1 MIKRVRETTGAGI
14 LDCKRALQESGCDL
28 AAAEDWLRKKGMA
41 AMLKKADRAANQGM
55 VALSLAEDGR
65 RGAIVEVRA
74 RAAARASR
82 QTQAARTRPTS
93 AAKFPRPAPPPP
105 ILTSFLARPSPRRS

>member
-1 MIKRVRETTGAGI
+1 MIKRVRESTGAGI

-65 RGAIVEVRA
+65 RGAIVEVR
-74 RAAARASR
+74 S
-82 QTQAARTRPTS
+82 QQPIIRTSHT
-93 AAKFPRPAPPPP
+93 
-105 ILTSFLARPSPRRS
+105 RSS